1 MFGVTMKGKPYCR
14 CTATRADYAVP
25 SVAGHPPT
33 YAVREER
40 VLAAVDAW
48 LDELTD
54 PDRLDSTV
62 ATIVDADEQA
72 EIEPAEITRARHQRH
87 HLETELERLLA
98 AIRAGMN
105 PVLAAGATRKV
116 QAELRSAECLVEE
129 WERSQG
135 RTLPLGEAQVRAALA
150 ETSGLV
156 RLLAEAD
163 RAYRTDLYQALG
175 IQLRYEREGS
185 TGRER
190 VHARSTL
197 RSGGGN
203 RSLAPFAP
211 QRSQRCS

>member
-1 MFGVTMKGKPYCR
+1 VHRDPGRLCR
-14 CTATRADYAVP
+14 PVGT
-25 SVAGHPPT
+25 GHTPT

-48 LDELTD
+48 LAELTD

-72 EIEPAEITRARHQRH
+72 EIEPAEVTRARHQRH

-98 AIRAGMN
+98 AIRAGMD
-105 PVLAAGATRKV
+105 PILAAGATRKI

-135 RTLPLGEAQVRAALA
+135 RTLPLGEAKVRAALA

-163 RAYRTDLYQALG
+163 RADRTDLYQALG

-190 VHARSTL
+190 VHAQSTL
-197 RSGGGN
+197 RSGGG
-203 RSLAPFAP
+203 RI
-211 QRSQRCS
+211 